1 MKIRLLITLAI
12 FVFISACKDNP
23 SGFDPDQLEN
33 LEVIALANKTQF
45 FPDYDKDIRA
55 TLFNAS
61 PFPVYL
67 NKSGFIKIQQL
78 IDDEWTDGTPTGV
91 KGLWYDA
98 NETDSF
104 YKLSVEEKQQLELL
118 SIEKVMAN
126 KPGTYRFVL
135 DYCLVPYSEAG
146 TCSEKPPV
154 EETINYQFKIASARD
169 DYSNVDSRLRIL
181 DLDITTA
188 DSVYDVSEKIVPL
201 RIRNNSTFPVYLNE
215 HLPLSYFESYK
226 NDHWIF
232 GLNDDEASAG
242 WSYRIET
249 KDYYVLEQG
258 EEIIVRPLNI
268 DSHLNNRPG
277 KYRFNFKL
285 CLDEWDDL
293 LCEAYVPDQFSAVAT
308 FEIKSE

>member
-1 MKIRLLITLAI
+1 MKIRLLSILTFLI
-12 FVFISACKDNP
+12 LLTGCKDNP
-23 SGFDPDQLEN
+23 SGFTPDQLEK

-45 FPDYDKDIRA
+45 LPDYDKDIRA

-67 NKSGFIKIQQL
+67 NKAGFIKVQQRVGN
-78 IDDEWTDGTPTGV
+78 EWVDGTPSGEE
-91 KGLWYDA
+91 GLWYQA
-98 NETDSF
+98 NETDTF
-104 YKLSVEEKQQLELL
+104 YELSVDEKQQLELL
-118 SIEKVMAN
+118 SIERIMKN
-126 KPGTYRFVL
+126 KTGVYRFVL
-135 DYCLVPYSEAG
+135 DYCLVPYSG
-146 TCSEKPPV
+146 DGSCSELPPT
-154 EETINYQFKIASARD
+154 EKTINYQFRIESVRD
-169 DYSNVDSRLRIL
+169 DYSNVDTRLRTL

-188 DSVYDVSEKIVPL
+188 DSIYWVSEKIVPL

-215 HLPLSYFESYK
+215 HLPLSFFESFK
-226 NDHWIF
+226 DDHWIF

-242 WSYRIET
+242 WSYRIESSE
-249 KDYYVLEQG
+249 YYVLEEG

-268 DSHLNNRPG
+268 DNHLNNIPG

-308 FEIKSE
+308 FEVRND